1 MKKKKLRHNISICT
15 TTKKMNHF
23 YYVKICTYDVM
34 SYKLDLYNIYNF
46 KYFNE
51 ITQIWHQLYFILKP
65 TYNLAN
71 ELVI

>member
-1 MKKKKLRHNISICT
+1 MKKKKLRHNISRCT

-34 SYKLDLYNIYNF
+34 SYKLDLYSIYNF

-51 ITQIWHQLYFILKP
+51 ITQIWH
-65 TYNLAN
+65 
-71 ELVI
+71 